1 MSVSVDAGDEIRGT
15 RERAFVLMAVT
26 TDRYPTR
33 VMASLN
39 AYQRPDPVLWDPKM
53 RTRYA
58 DFEANGFTHLDR
70 VLGGRYCL

>member
-1 MSVSVDAGDEIRGT
+1 
-15 RERAFVLMAVT
+15 MAVT